1 MSLTMKLLVWWGL
14 FGGSHLLLSSGPVRG
29 RLIEGI
35 GLKAFK
41 GVYTLIAL
49 ATFTGLFWMYFHNKH
64 AGALILDRSLPAR
77 HVTELI
83 MLVAV
88 LFIAMA
94 HGAVNPA
101 STAADMSG
109 IRPSS
114 PVGIQR
120 ITRHPLNT
128 GFALFGLSHMLVNG
142 TVGDWIFWGGFPVF
156 ALVSAWHQ
164 DRRMLGSRDPA
175 FRAFYERTSFFPFV
189 AILSGRQSMVWGEVR
204 WRGAVIG
211 VVLYVALRLV
221 HPRLMGGFL

>member
-1 MSLTMKLLVWWGL
+1 MTTKLLIWWGL

-29 RLIEGI
+29 RMIERL

-41 GVYTLIAL
+41 GIYTLIAL
-49 ATFTGLFWMYFHNKH
+49 VTFVGLFWVYFHDKH
-64 AGALILDRSLPAR
+64 AGRLLLDRSLPAR
-77 HVTELI
+77 HVTELL

-88 LFIAMA
+88 LFMSMA
-94 HGAVNPA
+94 HGAKSPA

-109 IRPSS
+109 VRPST

-164 DRRMLGSRDPA
+164 DLRLLASGDPA
-175 FRAFYERTSFFPFV
+175 FRTFYERTSFVPFV
-189 AILSGRQSMVWGEVR
+189 AVLQGRQSIVWSEVR
-204 WRGAVIG
+204 WRGVAVG
-211 VVLYVALRLV
+211 VVLYVVLRAV